1 MMDALS
7 LPAAI
12 LVFVTGTIILVSWD
26 WRISIGSLAVQY
38 VGVFFLVALSWPL
51 ELAAVKLIAGLMA
64 SAGLALAMRNTSA
77 VISASDRLLISDI
90 LFRVIAAIL
99 AGLFAITGGLKIM
112 ELFPEI
118 SREQSY
124 GALVLIV
131 LGLIHLGL
139 TLQSSRVVIG
149 LLTVLSGFGILYAAV
164 ESSILI
170 AGLLA
175 VITMSLSIVGAYL
188 LNAATLEDSV

>member
-1 MMDALS
+1 MDALS

>member
-1 MMDALS
+1 MMETLS

-12 LVFVTGTIILVSWD
+12 LVFITGTIILVSWD
-26 WRISIGSLAVQY
+26 WRISIGSLVVQY
-38 VGVFFLVALSWPL
+38 VGVFFLVALSWPM
-51 ELAAVKLIAGLMA
+51 ELATVKLIAGWMA

-77 VISASDRLLISDI
+77 GISASDRLLISDI

-99 AGLFAITGGLKIM
+99 TGLFAITGGSKII

-118 SREQSY
+118 SREQGY
-124 GALVLIV
+124 GAIVLIV

-139 TLQSSRVVIG
+139 TLKSSRVVIG

-188 LNAATLEDSV
+188 LNATTLEDTG

>member
-26 WRISIGSLAVQY
+26 WRIRIGSLAVQY

-99 AGLFAITGGLKIM
+99 AGLFAITGGSKII

>member
-38 VGVFFLVALSWPL
+38 IGVFFLVALSWPL

-64 SAGLALAMRNTSA
+64 SAGLALAMRNTLTG
-77 VISASDRLLISDI
+77 ISASDRLLTSDI

-99 AGLFAITGGLKIM
+99 GGLFAITGGSKII

-188 LNAATLEDSV
+188 LNAATLVDSV

>member
-1 MMDALS
+1 MDALS

-38 VGVFFLVALSWPL
+38 IGVFFLVALSWPL

>member
-38 VGVFFLVALSWPL
+38 IGVFFLVALSWPL